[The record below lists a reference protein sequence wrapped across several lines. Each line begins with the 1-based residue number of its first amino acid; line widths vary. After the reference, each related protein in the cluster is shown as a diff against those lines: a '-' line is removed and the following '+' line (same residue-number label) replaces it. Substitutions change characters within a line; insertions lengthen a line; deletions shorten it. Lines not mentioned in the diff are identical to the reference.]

1 MPLILAAV
9 VTLVLGGASVAQA
22 VTVPALDA
30 HTDLEFS
37 LDGFTWTDAP
47 DLALGSWG
55 CDPAG
60 GPGDSA
66 SPGGSAPPSVPAPP
80 GASGGI
86 PDVDPCAMLPGE
98 SVDRTYHVRN
108 AADSGRTGRYA
119 VGVGDFVVSESAE
132 FAVRSSITGA
142 TAADS
147 GTVMLYGAGTG
158 QAGGSPARGAMV
170 AALELGPGESAR
182 VVDEVSVPLDVPNS
196 AQRQSVSPRMWVSFS
211 DVDGLDRDGD
221 GLPDTTENLIG
232 TDPSDPLNRL
242 PDVIAGQEYG
252 PERFLPTPPEGT
264 VLDVVT
270 DTLPPGMRLEDGAL
284 TGTPTRADT
293 YDIAFS
299 VTMPG
304 GATYTSV
311 RRVVVHPA
319 SGGGSTDLPDI
330 VWPVI
335 VGGVIGVVIGVFGP
349 ALGSLAG
356 PGSLAGSG
364 SLADSVGGSTGST
377 SEGGSEGSASGVPAT
392 STAPSPD
399 RSHPDGPGASDGPN
413 PPDGADNATDTRVTR
428 PATDEG
434 DPTGR
439 VAESAVT
446 PREGA
451 PSDAWIRANSE
462 VRGSL
467 ATTGVSGTELVLWA
481 LTAAAAGA
489 TLILFARRR
498 RHDAPA
504 LAADPALAA
513 APPLAADPALDREG

>member
-9 VTLVLGGASVAQA
+9 ATLVLGGASVAQE

-30 HTDLEFS
+30 RADLEFS
-37 LDGFTWTDAP
+37 LDGSIWTDAP

-60 GPGDSA
+60 GPG
-66 SPGGSAPPSVPAPP
+66 GSAPPAGPAPP
-80 GASGGI
+80 GASASI

-119 VGVGDFVVSESAE
+119 VGVGDFVVSEGAE

-142 TAADS
+142 AVADS

-158 QAGGSPARGAMV
+158 QAGGSPARGATV

-182 VVDEVSVPLDVPNS
+182 VVDEVSVPLDAPNS

-221 GLPDTTENLIG
+221 GLPDTTEDLIG

-242 PDVIAGQEYG
+242 PDVTVGQEYG

-284 TGTPTRADT
+284 TGTLTRAGT
-293 YDIAFS
+293 YDISFS

-311 RRVVVHPA
+311 RRVVVHPT

-356 PGSLAGSG
+356 PGSLAGSAG
-364 SLADSVGGSTGST
+364 DSTGST

-399 RSHPDGPGASDGPN
+399 RSHPDGPGASDGPH
-413 PPDGADNATDTRVTR
+413 PPDGADDAIDSRLTR
-428 PATDEG
+428 PVTGEG
-434 DPTGR
+434 DATGR

-467 ATTGVSGTELVLWA
+467 ATTGVSGAELVLWA

-498 RHDAPA
+498 RRHD
-504 LAADPALAA
+504 DPALAT
-513 APPLAADPALDREG
+513 DPALDHALDREG

>member
-9 VTLVLGGASVAQA
+9 ATLVLGGASVAQA

-37 LDGFTWTDAP
+37 RDGSTWTDAP

-60 GPGDSA
+60 GPG
-66 SPGGSAPPSVPAPP
+66 GSAPPASPTPP
-80 GASGGI
+80 GASASI

-98 SVDRTYHVRN
+98 SVDRIYHVRN

-119 VGVGDFVVSESAE
+119 VGVGDFVVSEGAE

-158 QAGGSPARGAMV
+158 QAGDSPARGATV

-182 VVDEVSVPLDVPNS
+182 VVDEVAVPLGVPNS

-221 GLPDTTENLIG
+221 DLPDTTEDQIG

-242 PDVIAGQEYG
+242 PDVTAGHEYG
-252 PERFLPTPPEGT
+252 PRPFLPTRPEST

-284 TGTPTRADT
+284 TGTPTRAGT

-319 SGGGSTDLPDI
+319 AGGGSADLPDV

-335 VGGVIGVVIGVFGP
+335 VGGVNGVVIGVVGP
-349 ALGSLAG
+349 ALGSLTGSLGGSSDSSGSSGSGGSRGSGG
-356 PGSLAGSG
+356 PGGPGGPAGSDSLAGTT
-364 SLADSVGGSTGST
+364 APTA
-377 SEGGSEGSASGVPAT
+377 SAPTAPAT
-392 STAPSPD
+392 AATTPD
-399 RSHPDGPGASDGPN
+399 
-413 PPDGADNATDTRVTR
+413 AD

-434 DPTGR
+434 GATGR

-467 ATTGVSGTELVLWA
+467 ATTGVSGAELVLWA

-498 RHDAPA
+498 RRHD
-504 LAADPALAA
+504 DPALAT
-513 APPLAADPALDREG
+513 DPALEHALDREG

>member
-9 VTLVLGGASVAQA
+9 VTLVLGGASMAQA

-37 LDGFTWTDAP
+37 LDGSTWTDAP

-60 GPGDSA
+60 GPSLA
-66 SPGGSAPPSVPAPP
+66 APPAVPAPP

-119 VGVGDFVVSESAE
+119 VGVGDFVVSEGAE

-147 GTVMLYGAGTG
+147 GAVMLYGAGTG
-158 QAGGSPARGAMV
+158 QAGGSPARGATV

-221 GLPDTTENLIG
+221 GLPDTTEDLIG

-242 PDVIAGQEYG
+242 PDVTAGHEYG
-252 PERFLPTPPEGT
+252 PRPFLPTRPEGT

-284 TGTPTRADT
+284 TGTPTRAGT
-293 YDIAFS
+293 YDVSFS

-319 SGGGSTDLPDI
+319 PGGGSTDLPDV

-335 VGGVIGVVIGVFGP
+335 VGRVIGVVIGVVGP

-356 PGSLAGSG
+356 SLGGSSGSSGSGGPGGPGGPGSSAGADSLAGTT
-364 SLADSVGGSTGST
+364 APTA
-377 SEGGSEGSASGVPAT
+377 SAPTAPAT
-392 STAPSPD
+392 AATTPD
-399 RSHPDGPGASDGPN
+399 
-413 PPDGADNATDTRVTR
+413 AD

-434 DPTGR
+434 DATGR

-467 ATTGVSGTELVLWA
+467 ATTGVSGAELVLWA

-498 RHDAPA
+498 RHD
-504 LAADPALAA
+504 DPALAVDSA
-513 APPLAADPALDREG
+513 LDPDLDREG

>member
-1 MPLILAAV
+1 
-9 VTLVLGGASVAQA
+9 
-22 VTVPALDA
+22 
-30 HTDLEFS
+30 
-37 LDGFTWTDAP
+37 
-47 DLALGSWG
+47 
-55 CDPAG
+55 
-60 GPGDSA
+60 
-66 SPGGSAPPSVPAPP
+66 
-80 GASGGI
+80 
-86 PDVDPCAMLPGE
+86 MLPGE

-119 VGVGDFVVSESAE
+119 VGVGDFVVSEGAE
-132 FAVRSSITGA
+132 FEVRSSITGA

-158 QAGGSPARGAMV
+158 QAGGSPARGATV

-221 GLPDTTENLIG
+221 GLPDATEDQIG

-242 PDVIAGQEYG
+242 PDVTAGQEYG
-252 PERFLPTPPEGT
+252 PEPFLPTPPEGT

-270 DTLPPGMRLEDGAL
+270 DTLPPGMRLEDGAP
-284 TGTPTRADT
+284 TGTPTRAGT

-299 VTMPG
+299 VIMLG

-319 SGGGSTDLPDI
+319 AGGGSADLPDV

-349 ALGSLAG
+349 ALGSLTGSLGGSSDSSGSSGSGGSRGSGG
-356 PGSLAGSG
+356 PGSSAGSDSLAGTT
-364 SLADSVGGSTGST
+364 APTA
-377 SEGGSEGSASGVPAT
+377 SAPTAPAT
-392 STAPSPD
+392 AATTPD
-399 RSHPDGPGASDGPN
+399 
-413 PPDGADNATDTRVTR
+413 AD

-434 DPTGR
+434 DATGR

-467 ATTGVSGTELVLWA
+467 ATTGVSGPELVLWA

-498 RHDAPA
+498 RRHDDPA
-504 LAADPALAA
+504 FAVDSALDPAL
-513 APPLAADPALDREG
+513 DPALDREG

>member
-9 VTLVLGGASVAQA
+9 ATLVLGGASVAQA

-30 HTDLEFS
+30 HADLEFS
-37 LDGFTWTDAP
+37 LDGSTWTDAP

-60 GPGDSA
+60 GPGVPD
-66 SPGGSAPPSVPAPP
+66 PPAVPAPP
-80 GASGGI
+80 GASASI

-119 VGVGDFVVSESAE
+119 VGVGDFVVSQGAE
-132 FAVRSSITGA
+132 FEVRSSITGA
-142 TAADS
+142 TAAYS

-158 QAGGSPARGAMV
+158 QAGGSPARGATV

-221 GLPDTTENLIG
+221 GLPDNTENLIG

-242 PDVIAGQEYG
+242 PDVTAGQEYG
-252 PERFLPTPPEGT
+252 PEPFLPTPPEGT

-270 DTLPPGMRLEDGAL
+270 DTLPPGMRLDDGAL
-284 TGTPTRADT
+284 NGTPTRAGT
-293 YDIAFS
+293 YDVSFS

-311 RRVVVHPA
+311 RRVVVHPT

-335 VGGVIGVVIGVFGP
+335 VGGVIGVVIGVVGP

-356 PGSLAGSG
+356 SLGASSDSSGSSGSGGSRGPGGSAGSDSLAGTT
-364 SLADSVGGSTGST
+364 APTA
-377 SEGGSEGSASGVPAT
+377 SAPTASAPAT
-392 STAPSPD
+392 AATTPD
-399 RSHPDGPGASDGPN
+399 
-413 PPDGADNATDTRVTR
+413 AD

-434 DPTGR
+434 GATGR

-467 ATTGVSGTELVLWA
+467 ATTGVSGAELVLWA

-498 RHDAPA
+498 RRHDAPA
-504 LAADPALAA
+504 LAT
-513 APPLAADPALDREG
+513 DPALDREG

>member
-1 MPLILAAV
+1 VPLILAAV
-9 VTLVLGGASVAQA
+9 ATLVLGGASVAQA

-30 HTDLEFS
+30 HADLEFS
-37 LDGFTWTDAP
+37 LDGSTWTDAP

-60 GPGDSA
+60 GAGVPD
-66 SPGGSAPPSVPAPP
+66 PPAVPAPP
-80 GASGGI
+80 ASPVPPGASASI

-119 VGVGDFVVSESAE
+119 VGVGDFVVSEGAE
-132 FAVRSSITGA
+132 FEVRSSITGA

-158 QAGGSPARGAMV
+158 QAGGSPARGATV

-221 GLPDTTENLIG
+221 GLPDTTEDQIG
-232 TDPSDPLNRL
+232 TDPSDPINRL
-242 PDVIAGQEYG
+242 PDVTAGHEYG
-252 PERFLPTPPEGT
+252 PQPFLPTPPEGT

-284 TGTPTRADT
+284 NGTPTRAGT
-293 YDIAFS
+293 YDVSFS

-319 SGGGSTDLPDI
+319 PGGGSTDLPDI

-335 VGGVIGVVIGVFGP
+335 VGGVIGVVIGVVGP

-356 PGSLAGSG
+356 SLGGSSDSSGSSGSGGPGGPGGPGSSAGSDSLAGTT
-364 SLADSVGGSTGST
+364 APTA
-377 SEGGSEGSASGVPAT
+377 SAPTAPAT
-392 STAPSPD
+392 AATTPD
-399 RSHPDGPGASDGPN
+399 
-413 PPDGADNATDTRVTR
+413 AD

-434 DPTGR
+434 GATGR

-467 ATTGVSGTELVLWA
+467 ATTGVSGAELVLWA

-498 RHDAPA
+498 RRHD
-504 LAADPALAA
+504 DPALAT
-513 APPLAADPALDREG
+513 DPALDPALNREG